1 MIYQVIYTNWIEDI
15 RDTGGISDCLRDVSN
30 AFRAAKN
37 FCMAEA
43 RKRGSEPNP
52 VINWT
57 ADVMAAYMLSC
68 VKNEGSNIWAILDP
82 GDDICEV
89 FRVEAER
96 NTGMIHD
103 VLMKGANAHPRLL
116 KTGLIALCSQLRVAP
131 TGSGKGVG
139 IIKRLF

>member
-1 MIYQVIYTNWIEDI
+1 MIYHVIYANWIDGI
-15 RDTGGISDCLRDVSN
+15 RDTGGISDCPRDVSN
-30 AFRAAKN
+30 AFKAAKN

-43 RKRGSEPNP
+43 RKRGVEPSP
-52 VINWT
+52 PLNWT
-57 ADVMAAYMLSC
+57 ADVVAAYMVSC
-68 VKNEGSNIWAILDP
+68 IKNEESNIWEILIP

-116 KTGLIALCSQLRVAP
+116 RTGLIALCSQLRVAP
-131 TGSGKGVG
+131 TASGKGVG
-139 IIKRLF
+139 IIRRLF